1 MRIPSTVA
9 LAAALALASGC
20 AAIAQTPAGAARD
33 GEVVPDDATA
43 MSATAGPD
51 RAPGGVPGPP
61 PGKGKGKKDKATK
74 AANFVD
80 RLSGKWQIGVIPANV
95 PCASIPVEL
104 GLEIEVRG
112 VPPFAQLA
120 DGTRFAKR
128 SEIEATNGETM
139 ASVCWTRGRTAAVP
153 AAFAYHFVEDPEAG
167 ETDGDITP
175 Q

>member
-1 MRIPSTVA
+1 MRLPPLAAI
-9 LAAALALASGC
+9 AAALALASGC
-20 AAIAQTPAGAARD
+20 AAMAERPAAATAAD
-33 GEVVPDDATA
+33 EVVPDDATA
-43 MSATAGPD
+43 AADPD

-61 PGKGKGKKDKATK
+61 AGKGKKDKAIK

-80 RLSGKWQIGVIPANV
+80 KLSGKWLIGVIPANV

-112 VPPFAQLA
+112 VPPFAALA
-120 DGTRFAKR
+120 DGTRFARR

-153 AAFAYHFVEDPEAG
+153 AAFAYHLIEEVETAEPG
-167 ETDGDITP
+167 GDVAP